1 MMLNGVLDQL
11 CEVTMADTTWFS
23 SVGEMLP
30 DIEKYED
37 LCHTYWKG
45 RGKDFPA
52 GDHKKSFWKQSFPIA
67 PSWLKTGVIAGVTV
81 AGGLEVV
88 MTVMQV
94 MGGADVVSALAG
106 NIPFAGIGFAVG
118 MLAGVGLRYMREA
131 LTVKKLAALEEK
143 LASSITILPPK
154 YRSKF
159 CADAFWDM
167 YCSYGM
173 EDVAAALPVMDQHLA
188 ANRQVYTHRAIMFDA
203 PYAGMSGAVAQA
215 EALEGA
221 DTLTERVRGEML
233 PNDIDSHTH
242 EGVDDWEAELDSLI
256 GMDGVKKAVR
266 RMKTRLEF
274 YGDSKADG
282 VNHMSFLG
290 GAGSGKT
297 VVARIMCK
305 MLYDF
310 GYIRE
315 NRIVE
320 VDGDYLKSQYAG
332 ATGER
337 TQAIVDWASGG
348 VLFVD
353 EAYLLVSGQSGQG
366 SEAIGVLLKAME
378 DARDDFI
385 VILAGYEDKM
395 AELLAANEGFESRIK
410 HKLYFPAYTNDE
422 LLAIFKQFL
431 GKLGTFTLARDAEP
445 VLLNYFDE
453 ARHARGFGNAREAR
467 GALDA
472 IMDIHAD
479 RVTEGIETQ
488 RNTFTKNDVEEFTS
502 TRLATLERSGR
513 SQFAADGMDSSIISA
528 VEIKSHT
535 AQAMPWA
542 QAIASL
548 VNAETKQA
556 ITNAAH
562 TISTMGDSRPCVCV
576 KGESGCGKSF
586 AAEVMASA
594 LVEAGCTSGDSVIT
608 FTADS
613 LRAPYVGQT
622 TRRVDAIVSAS
633 AGCVLVIDDIDQLA
647 DASDNF
653 AREAISAL
661 AGAIKSGKAS
671 IVLVGETSAV
681 DHLFQENS
689 ALRNAVGWTVVCGKV
704 QPKDVCRIVRNQL
717 ATTHCAVDANR
728 IVSEVKARMEQN
740 GSISAWTARDVVAAI
755 CSGLE

>member
-1 MMLNGVLDQL
+1 
-11 CEVTMADTTWFS
+11 MAETTWFS

-30 DIEKYED
+30 AIENYES
-37 LCHTYWKG
+37 LCETYWKG
-45 RGKDFPA
+45 RGKTFAP
-52 GDHKKSFWKQSFPIA
+52 GDYKKSFWKQNA
-67 PSWLKTGVIAGVTV
+67 PVSASWLKTGAIAGGVLAAVAEVGLTAMGV
-81 AGGLEVV
+81 MAGG
-88 MTVMQV
+88 
-94 MGGADVVSALAG
+94 DIVSALS
-106 NIPFAGIGFAVG
+106 NNLVFAGLGFVLGAAGGIGVQY
-118 MLAGVGLRYMREA
+118 LRETM
-131 LTVKKLAALEEK
+131 TVKKLKAQEEALES
-143 LASSITILPPK
+143 AITILPPK
-154 YRSKF
+154 YRGKF

-173 EDVAAALPVMDQHLA
+173 EDVSQALSVIDQHLA
-188 ANRQVYTHRAIMFDA
+188 ANRGVYERRAIMFDA

-215 EALEGA
+215 ESLGEGDSPA
-221 DTLTERVRGEML
+221 ERIRGEML
-233 PNDIDSHTH
+233 PSDIDTHTH
-242 EGVDDWEAELDSLI
+242 EGVEDWERELNSLI
-256 GMDGVKKAVR
+256 GMGEVKKAVR

-274 YGDSKADG
+274 YGESKADG

-320 VDGDYLKSQYAG
+320 VDGDYLKSQFAG

-337 TQAIVDWASGG
+337 TQAIVDWARGG

-410 HKLYFPAYTNDE
+410 HKLYFPAYTNEE
-422 LLAIFKQFL
+422 LLDIFKLFL
-431 GKLGTFTLARDAEP
+431 GKLGMFTLAPDAEP
-445 VLLNYFDE
+445 VLLEYFEE

-479 RVTEGIETQ
+479 RVTEGAEAS
-488 RNTFTKNDVEEFTS
+488 RNQFTRADVEEFTRA
-502 TRLATLERSGR
+502 RLATLERSGR
-513 SQFAADGMDSSIISA
+513 SQHAADGMDSSIISA
-528 VEIKSHT
+528 VEIKAHT
-535 AQAMPWA
+535 TQAKSWNESVA
-542 QAIASL
+542 AL
-548 VNAETKQA
+548 VNAQTKEAVMHTANAISKMGET
-556 ITNAAH
+556 
-562 TISTMGDSRPCVCV
+562 RPCVLI
-576 KGESGCGKSF
+576 KGAMGCGKSF

-594 LVEAGCTSGDSVIT
+594 LIESGCASGTDVIT
-608 FTADS
+608 FAADA

-622 TRRVDAIVSAS
+622 TRRVEAIVAAA
-633 AGCVLVIDDIDQLA
+633 AGCILVIDDVDQLS

-661 AGAIKSGKAS
+661 ASAVKGGKTTV
-671 IVLVGETSAV
+671 VLVGETDKV
-681 DHLFQENS
+681 DHLLADNT
-689 ALRNAVGWTVVCGKV
+689 ALKNAVGWTCACGEIT
-704 QPKDVCRIVRNQL
+704 PKDVCRIARGQL
-717 ATTHCAVDANR
+717 AQTKCAVDANR
-728 IVSEVKARMEQN
+728 IISEVKSVMARE
-740 GSISAWTARDVVAAI
+740 GSVSAWTARDVVSAI
-755 CSGLE
+755 CADAE